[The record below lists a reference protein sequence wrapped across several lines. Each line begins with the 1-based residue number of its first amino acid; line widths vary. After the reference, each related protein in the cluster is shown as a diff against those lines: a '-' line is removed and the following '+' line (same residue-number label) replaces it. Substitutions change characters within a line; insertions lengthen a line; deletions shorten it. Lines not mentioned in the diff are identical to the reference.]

1 MKASYTSTHDAPT
14 AASVV
19 VLEGDMPLRSDNGD
33 IVLLW
38 ETPSPVQARGIITS
52 YQINFEEDLTNNL
65 DGARQRR
72 QDDCTRNVCML
83 RIGQIQG
90 CCLVGA
96 GQTSAT
102 ISGLDSSVT
111 YRVSVTAVN
120 GAGLGEAQIF
130 TVEAEGEDESCE

>member
-1 MKASYTSTHDAPT
+1 MGGK
-14 AASVV
+14 
-19 VLEGDMPLRSDNGD
+19 PLRSDNGD

-38 ETPSPVQARGIITS
+38 ETPSPMQARGIITS
-52 YQINFEEDLTNNL
+52 YQINFKEALTSDL

-72 QDDCTRNVCML
+72 QDDCARDECVLKT
-83 RIGQIQG
+83 GHTQG

-102 ISGLDSSVT
+102 ISGLDPSMAYS
-111 YRVSVTAVN
+111 VSVTAVN

-130 TVEAEGEDESCE
+130 TVEADGEDESCGQSHDQSHEEPL